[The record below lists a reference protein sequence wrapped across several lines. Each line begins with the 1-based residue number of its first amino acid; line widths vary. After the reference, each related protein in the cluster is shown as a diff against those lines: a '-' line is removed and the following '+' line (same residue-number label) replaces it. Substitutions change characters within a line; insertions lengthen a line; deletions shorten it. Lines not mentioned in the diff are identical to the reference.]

1 MSEDVQIKNV
11 DENGNEINSIDWS
24 VWKRIRVEEVVD
36 DNGNLVELVSHCKK
50 LSDDELHQKLLND
63 LATSEEKDV
72 HAALCELAE
81 QQASYEN
88 DVNAALCE
96 LYELIEKGSG
106 NNG

>member
-1 MSEDVQIKNV
+1 MSDVQIKNV

-24 VWKRIRVEEVVD
+24 KWKRIRVEEVFD
-36 DNGNLVELVSHCKK
+36 DNDNIVELLSHCEK
-50 LSDDELHQKLLND
+50 LSDDELHQQLLND
-63 LATSEEKDV
+63 LDASEDEDV

>member
-1 MSEDVQIKNV
+1 MRDIQIKNV

-24 VWKRIRVEEVVD
+24 VWKRTRVEEVLD
-36 DNGNLVELVSHCKK
+36 DNDNLVELISHCEK
-50 LSDDELHQKLLND
+50 LSDDELHQQLLNN
-63 LATSEEKDV
+63 LAASEDKDV
-72 HAALCELAE
+72 QAALCELAE
-81 QQASYEN
+81 QHASYEN

>member
-1 MSEDVQIKNV
+1 MDGIRIKNI
-11 DENGNEINSIDWS
+11 DENEVEIKNIDWS
-24 VWKRIRVEEVVD
+24 VWKRTRVEEVVD

-72 HAALCELAE
+72 QAALCELAE